1 MYKLKTRPTT
11 SEVGNFLMSVENEV
25 RRSDG
30 EQIAGL
36 MQEIT
41 GVSPHKQALT
51 IYIMNYIRPP
61 RCKAQA
67 SVAHR
72 IGNLWR
78 LNTGACVRIGFS
90 ATTRISHD
98 ARDRHIDSG
107 AAWRGDSMGTGQ
119 RSNGSGHLGSIQL

>member
-41 GVSPHKQALT
+41 GVSPRKQALP
-51 IYIMNYIRPP
+51 IYIMNYPP
-61 RCKAQA
+61 
-67 SVAHR
+67 
-72 IGNLWR
+72 
-78 LNTGACVRIGFS
+78 
-90 ATTRISHD
+90 
-98 ARDRHIDSG
+98 
-107 AAWRGDSMGTGQ
+107 AA
-119 RSNGSGHLGSIQL
+119 L